1 MRVLITAGGTSE
13 PVDGVRRLT
22 NTSTGA
28 TGAVLAETFAGLGAD
43 VLLLHAEAACAD
55 EVAVER
61 ESFATFA
68 DLETALRRLLGER
81 RWDAIVHLAAVSDYH
96 VASLEVDGRQVDT
109 DGRGK
114 IGTGREL
121 VIRLE
126 PNPKLIDSLKQWS
139 ANPETMVVGFKLTDD
154 PDPGS
159 RAEQVERLMARGV
172 ADFVVHND
180 ASEIDG
186 TRHLATVHS
195 SDGVVSQTESKED
208 LAAALYRLLA
218 EGRAS

>member
-1 MRVLITAGGTSE
+1 MKVLMTAGGTSE

-28 TGAVLAETFAGLGAD
+28 TGAVLAEAFARLGAE
-43 VLLLHAEAACAD
+43 VLLLHAEDARIG
-55 EVAVER
+55 EMAVDR
-61 ESFATFA
+61 ESFVTFD
-68 DLETALRRLLGER
+68 DLEAALRRLLGEC
-81 RWDAIVHLAAVSDYH
+81 RWDAVVHLAAVSDYR
-96 VASLEVDGRQVDT
+96 VASLEVDGRHVAA

-114 IGTGREL
+114 IGTGSEV
-121 VIRLE
+121 VIRLA

-139 ANPETMVVGFKLTDD
+139 ANPETVVVGFKLTDD

-159 RAEQVERLMARGV
+159 RAGQVDRLIARGV

-218 EGRAS
+218 ERRPS